1 MEGAGGAAGPG
12 RASSRRAE
20 PQARRADGERAGGP
34 DGARNTGGAANG
46 TPVAQQQRGYVRGP
60 EVEHHPRA
68 STQASLFLDEIQ
80 PRAALAHEEAEVAV
94 LVSDGGIASGNLL
107 IQTPLQARV
116 GILDRKRCF
125 G

>member
-34 DGARNTGGAANG
+34 DGARNTGGA
-46 TPVAQQQRGYVRGP
+46 T
-60 EVEHHPRA
+60 
-68 STQASLFLDEIQ
+68 ASLFLDEIQ

-94 LVSDGGIASGNLL
+94 LVRDGGIASGNLL

>member
-1 MEGAGGAAGPG
+1 MKSPE
-12 RASSRRAE
+12 AE
-20 PQARRADGERAGGP
+20 HRL
-34 DGARNTGGAANG
+34 
-46 TPVAQQQRGYVRGP
+46 
-60 EVEHHPRA
+60 RA

>member
-1 MEGAGGAAGPG
+1 M
-12 RASSRRAE
+12 
-20 PQARRADGERAGGP
+20 
-34 DGARNTGGAANG
+34 
-46 TPVAQQQRGYVRGP
+46 AQQQRGYVRGP
-60 EVEHHPRA
+60 EAGLRLRA
-68 STQASLFLDEIQ
+68 STQGSLFLDEIQ